1 MSEKMSGDISEVAW
15 NQGAWINPPVSSEEN
30 SGQLLVTTAH
40 ESDFWRN
47 TSYGFV
53 HDSGH
58 ALVKDF
64 PDGAAMEVSFL
75 LDYTGQFDQA
85 GIIVYSDSQHWIK
98 SGVESADGAPQVGAV
113 VTAINS
119 DWSLAPVPQW
129 MGKEVTVR
137 ASRDGNAVTIRVRCE
152 NEDQLVRVAP
162 IDPTRSWRA
171 GPHCASPVSTSL
183 EVRFTHWVEGPADL
197 TLH

>member
-1 MSEKMSGDISEVAW
+1 MEEISW
-15 NQGAWINPPVSSEEN
+15 SQGVWLNPPVHVVQESS
-30 SGQLLVTTAH
+30 QLKVTAAH

-58 ALVKDF
+58 ALLKEF
-64 PDGAAMEVSFL
+64 PAHSSMEVTFV
-75 LDYTGQFDQA
+75 LDYSGQFDQA

-98 SGVESADGAPQVGAV
+98 AGVESADGLPQVGAV
-113 VTAINS
+113 VTSINS
-119 DWSLAPVPQW
+119 DWSLAPVPAW

-137 ASRDGNAVTIRVRCE
+137 ASRTTDALTIRVRCGE
-152 NEDQLVRVAP
+152 VDQLVRLAP
-162 IDPTRSWRA
+162 IDASLSWSA
-171 GPHCASPVSTSL
+171 GPHCASPVSQSL
-183 EVRFTHWVEGPADL
+183 DVTFTRWYQGEADS

>member
-1 MSEKMSGDISEVAW
+1 MKIAW
-15 NQGAWINPPVSSEEN
+15 DQGLWINPPVQTEED
-30 SGQLLVTTAH
+30 SDHLLVTTAH

-47 TSYGFV
+47 TSYGFI

-64 PDGAAMEVSFL
+64 PDGVAMEISFI
-75 LDYTGQFDQA
+75 LDYAGQFDQA
-85 GIIVYSDSQHWIK
+85 GVIVYSDSEHWIK
-98 SGVESADGAPQVGAV
+98 AGVESADGFPQVGAV

-119 DWSLAPVPQW
+119 DWSLAPVSHW

-137 ASRDGNAVTIRVRCE
+137 ASRQGNALTIRARCE
-152 NEDQLVRVAP
+152 GEDQLIRVAP
-162 IDPTRSWRA
+162 IDPSRSWRA

-183 EVRFTHWVEGPADL
+183 DVRFTRWVQGPADV

>member
-1 MSEKMSGDISEVAW
+1 MKEISW
-15 NQGAWINPPVSSEEN
+15 SQGVWLNPPVNASEEN
-30 SGQLLVTTAH
+30 SHLKVTAIH

-58 ALVKDF
+58 ALLTEF
-64 PDGAAMEVSFL
+64 PAHSSMEVSFI

-85 GIIVYSDSQHWIK
+85 GIIVHSDSQHWIK
-98 SGVESADGAPQVGAV
+98 AGVERADGFPQVGAV
-113 VTAINS
+113 VTSINS
-119 DWSLAPVPQW
+119 DWSLAPVVHW
-129 MGKEVTVR
+129 FGKEVTVR
-137 ASRDGNAVTIRVRCE
+137 ASRTTHALTIRARCGDD
-152 NEDQLVRVAP
+152 DQLIRLAP
-162 IDPTRSWRA
+162 IDASLPMSA

-183 EVRFTHWVEGPADL
+183 EVTFTRWTHGDADL

>member
-1 MSEKMSGDISEVAW
+1 MKTVPWESG
-15 NQGAWINPPVSSEEN
+15 QWINPPVASATSP
-30 SGQLLVTTAH
+30 SGFLVTTVY

-58 ALVKDF
+58 ALLVDF
-64 PDGAAMEVSFL
+64 PDNSAMEVSFI

-98 SGVESADGAPQVGAV
+98 AGVESADGAPQVGAV
-113 VTAINS
+113 VTSINS
-119 DWSLAPVPQW
+119 DWSLAPVPEW

-137 ASRDGNAVTIRVRCE
+137 ASRDGDALTIRVRCGDD
-152 NEDQLVRVAP
+152 NRLVRLAP
-162 IDPTRSWRA
+162 IEAGLKWRA
-171 GPHCASPVSTSL
+171 GLHCASPVSQAL
-183 EVRFTHWVEGPADL
+183 DVRFTQWRTGEADL

>member
-1 MSEKMSGDISEVAW
+1 MEEISW
-15 NQGAWINPPVSSEEN
+15 SQGVWLNPPVHVVQESS
-30 SGQLLVTTAH
+30 QLKVTAAH

-58 ALVKDF
+58 ALLKEF
-64 PDGAAMEVSFL
+64 PAHSSMEVTFV
-75 LDYTGQFDQA
+75 LDYSGQFDQA

-98 SGVESADGAPQVGAV
+98 AGVESADGLPQVGAV
-113 VTAINS
+113 VTSINS
-119 DWSLAPVPQW
+119 DWSLAPVPAW

-137 ASRDGNAVTIRVRCE
+137 ASRTTDALTIRARCG
-152 NEDQLVRVAP
+152 EDDRLIRLAP
-162 IDPTRSWRA
+162 IDASLSWSA
-171 GPHCASPVSTSL
+171 GPHFASPVSQSL
-183 EVRFTHWVEGPADL
+183 DVTFTRWYQGEADS

>member
-1 MSEKMSGDISEVAW
+1 MKEISW
-15 NQGAWINPPVSSEEN
+15 SQGVWLNPPVHVMQESS
-30 SGQLLVTTAH
+30 QLKVTAAH

-58 ALVKDF
+58 ALLKDF
-64 PDGAAMEVSFL
+64 PAHSSMEVTFVLNYS
-75 LDYTGQFDQA
+75 GQFDQA

-98 SGVESADGAPQVGAV
+98 AGVESADGLPQVGAV
-113 VTAINS
+113 VTSINS
-119 DWSLAPVPQW
+119 DWSLAPVPAW

-137 ASRDGNAVTIRVRCE
+137 ASRTTDALTIRARCGE
-152 NEDQLVRVAP
+152 VDQLVRLAP
-162 IDPTRSWRA
+162 IDASLSWSA
-171 GPHCASPVSTSL
+171 GPHCASPVSQSL
-183 EVRFTHWVEGPADL
+183 DVTFTRWYQGEADS

>member
-1 MSEKMSGDISEVAW
+1 MKEIPWS
-15 NQGAWINPPVSSEEN
+15 QGVWLNPPVNTVEVN
-30 SGQLLVTTAH
+30 SQLKVTTAH

-58 ALVKDF
+58 ALLTEF
-64 PDGAAMEVSFL
+64 PAHSSMEVSFIL
-75 LDYTGQFDQA
+75 EYTGQFDQA

-98 SGVESADGAPQVGAV
+98 AGVESADGFPQVGAV
-113 VTAINS
+113 VTSINS
-119 DWSLAPVPQW
+119 DWSLAPVVHW
-129 MGKEVTVR
+129 FGKEVTVR
-137 ASRDGNAVTIRVRCE
+137 ASRTTDALTIRARCGDD
-152 NEDQLVRVAP
+152 DQLIRLAP
-162 IDPTRSWRA
+162 IDASLPMSA

-183 EVRFTHWVEGPADL
+183 EVTFTRWTHGDADL

>member
-1 MSEKMSGDISEVAW
+1 MKEISW
-15 NQGAWINPPVSSEEN
+15 SQGVWLNPPVNTVEVN
-30 SGQLLVTTAH
+30 SQLKVTTAH

-58 ALVKDF
+58 ALLTEF
-64 PDGAAMEVSFL
+64 PAHSSMEVSFI

-85 GIIVYSDSQHWIK
+85 GIIVHSDSQHWIK
-98 SGVESADGAPQVGAV
+98 AGVESADGFPQVGAV
-113 VTAINS
+113 VTSINS
-119 DWSLAPVPQW
+119 DWSLAPVVHW
-129 MGKEVTVR
+129 FGKEVTVR
-137 ASRDGNAVTIRVRCE
+137 ASRTTEALTIRARCGDD
-152 NEDQLVRVAP
+152 DQLIRLAP
-162 IDPTRSWRA
+162 IDASLPMSA

-183 EVRFTHWVEGPADL
+183 EVTFTRWTHGDADL

>member
-1 MSEKMSGDISEVAW
+1 MMKIAW
-15 NQGAWINPPVSSEEN
+15 GQGEWINPPVKFDED
-30 SGQLLVTTAH
+30 SGHLLVTAAH

-47 TSYGFV
+47 TSYGFI

-64 PDGAAMEVSFL
+64 PDGTAMEISFT
-75 LDYTGQFDQA
+75 LDYVGQFDQA
-85 GIIVYSDSQHWIK
+85 GVIVYSDNEHWIK
-98 SGVESADGAPQVGAV
+98 AGVESADGFPQVGAV

-119 DWSLAPVPQW
+119 DWSLAPVSHW

-137 ASRDGNAVTIRVRCE
+137 ASREGNALTIRARCGD
-152 NEDQLVRVAP
+152 EDQLIRVAP
-162 IDPTRSWRA
+162 IDPARSWRA

-183 EVRFTHWVEGPADL
+183 DIRFTRWVQGPADV

>member
-1 MSEKMSGDISEVAW
+1 MITVAW
-15 NQGAWINPPVSSEEN
+15 ESGEWVNPPVSTAASPTEF
-30 SGQLLVTTAH
+30 LVTTVH

-58 ALVKDF
+58 ALLVDF
-64 PDGAAMEVSFL
+64 PDNSAMEVSFI

-98 SGVESADGAPQVGAV
+98 AGVESADGAPQVGAV
-113 VTAINS
+113 VTSINS
-119 DWSLAPVPQW
+119 DWSLAPVPEW
-129 MGKEVTVR
+129 MGREVTVR
-137 ASRDGNAVTIRVRCE
+137 ASRAGDALSIRVRCGDD
-152 NEDQLVRVAP
+152 NRLVRLAP
-162 IDPTRSWRA
+162 IDASLNWRA
-171 GPHCASPVSTSL
+171 GLHCASPVSQSL
-183 EVRFTHWVEGPADL
+183 DVRFTQWCTGRADL